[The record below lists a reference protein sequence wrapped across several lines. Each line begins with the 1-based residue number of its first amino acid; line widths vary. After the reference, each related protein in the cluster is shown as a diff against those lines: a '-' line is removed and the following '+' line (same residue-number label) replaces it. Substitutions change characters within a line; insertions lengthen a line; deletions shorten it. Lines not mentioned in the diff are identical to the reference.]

1 MFCLSVHL
9 LLDIESSFHC
19 GELWC
24 YEHSSANFC
33 VNVCFQ
39 FLSVYLGLE
48 LWVHVVILCYSGPAA
63 CRSCWPLVSETG
75 SWHRLIFGLGSPGAS
90 TLPWVDWVVL
100 GWLAAGL
107 MESQG
112 WYQSTRGQFLVLAS
126 LTVWPGVSQG
136 SWLWHPGDPEAGTGQ
151 W

>member
-1 MFCLSVHL
+1 M
-9 LLDIESSFHC
+9 
-19 GELWC
+19 LWGFRSMGC
-24 YEHSSANFC
+24 M
-33 VNVCFQ
+33 
-39 FLSVYLGLE
+39 GLPAVAG
-48 LWVHVVILCYSGPAA
+48 LTTAGTRVGGASLQPVWLSGPAA
-63 CRSCWPLVSETG
+63 CRSCWPLVSEMG

-126 LTVWPGVSQG
+126 LAVWPGVFQG